1 MSTCDQDGL
10 IQFWNISSSIPTP
23 LWTYSDGVNIPICS
37 SVNRDYVIIGTM
49 LGKLLGMTSKNF
61 VGSRIFRNTSPKMVG
76 PYDLWAIKLWPIKRV
91 HNKDMGQISH
101 EHFQ

>member
-49 LGKLLGMTSKNF
+49 LGKLLGK
-61 VGSRIFRNTSPKMVG
+61 VGCVFPMVISFEFRIGLYR
-76 PYDLWAIKLWPIKRV
+76 D
-91 HNKDMGQISH
+91 H
-101 EHFQ
+101 EQQFHGETLSMIHMI

>member
-49 LGKLLGMTSKNF
+49 LGKLLGK
-61 VGSRIFRNTSPKMVG
+61 VGCVFPMVISSEFR
-76 PYDLWAIKLWPIKRV
+76 
-91 HNKDMGQISH
+91 MGQY
-101 EHFQ
+101 